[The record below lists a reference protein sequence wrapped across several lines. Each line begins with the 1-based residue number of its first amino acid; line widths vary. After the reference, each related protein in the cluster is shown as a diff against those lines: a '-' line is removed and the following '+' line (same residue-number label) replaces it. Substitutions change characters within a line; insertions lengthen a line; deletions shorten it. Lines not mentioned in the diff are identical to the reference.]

1 MRTAGAGRAAAVLT
15 WVYAAG
21 FGIPAIPVSGYLL
34 SHGSL
39 PWFLDLFPMYGG
51 PWSSRLS
58 AGTFVALLAVFLVVT
73 GLAAWSAWWLWQGR
87 KVGALVNLALL
98 PVEAIFWVGFA
109 LPGSVDRNRVEVA
122 HYGPESPRI
131 WDRPRPAA
139 NLASWH
145 NTSWSN
151 YSTVPGGRNV
161 MRNAYKVFAYIVAAE
176 VAIQAMVMV
185 WAIAGLVKWVD
196 GGGVFDKSIMESE
209 ATPFTEVFGI
219 IVHAINGTF
228 VIPALAL
235 VLLILSF
242 FTKVRG
248 AIKWAA
254 IVFVLV
260 VAQGQIG
267 YLGHEFPFA
276 GALHGLNALAL
287 FGAALYTGRR
297 IRTAASSV
305 VEEQPEVQAATPV

>member
-1 MRTAGAGRAAAVLT
+1 
-15 WVYAAG
+15 
-21 FGIPAIPVSGYLL
+21 
-34 SHGSL
+34 
-39 PWFLDLFPMYGG
+39 
-51 PWSSRLS
+51 
-58 AGTFVALLAVFLVVT
+58 
-73 GLAAWSAWWLWQGR
+73 
-87 KVGALVNLALL
+87 
-98 PVEAIFWVGFA
+98 
-109 LPGSVDRNRVEVA
+109 
-122 HYGPESPRI
+122 
-131 WDRPRPAA
+131 
-139 NLASWH
+139 
-145 NTSWSN
+145 
-151 YSTVPGGRNV
+151 

-287 FGAALYTGRR
+287 FGAGLYTGRR
-297 IRTAASSV
+297 IRTGHPRLSKSSQRCRPQRLCDGDPLAAAGIWRGHS
-305 VEEQPEVQAATPV
+305 